1 MNSVRENEGIPYD
14 STTGVFTLEGG
25 VTYRITAQLGWQASS
40 NYFYAFRLVDSTTG
54 VQIGPSAETLPPS
67 LNSSNTPAPVLDI
80 ILTPSTTTDYR
91 LRTGLGMTAGSG
103 EAIRHDVGTFLN
115 IVGLGS
121 GFTSGLPSTG
131 NIDIIGNVTAPGNI
145 TVAGQVNVTGNV
157 AANYYRGNGAL
168 LTGIPTGPAMSVFF
182 GNLATQTINT
192 IGNTT
197 PLYSNVVY
205 DTASGFSLATR
216 AYTPGVAGY
225 YNVAASCAWGST
237 VAAGQMQ
244 IHLLKNG
251 ARHKTLTQTYAT
263 DASQN
268 YITSGSYIVALS
280 NTDSITVSVAQTIG
294 NTQTIIG
301 GVDTGFSVSL
311 IAK

>member
-1 MNSVRENEGIPYD
+1 MSTFVTASTGEQIRSD
-14 STTGVFTLEGG
+14 S
-25 VTYRITAQLGWQASS
+25 
-40 NYFYAFRLVDSTTG
+40 
-54 VQIGPSAETLPPS
+54 
-67 LNSSNTPAPVLDI
+67 
-80 ILTPSTTTDYR
+80 
-91 LRTGLGMTAGSG
+91 
-103 EAIRHDVGTFLN
+103 GTFLN

-121 GFTSGLPSTG
+121 GFSTGLPTTG
-131 NIDIIGNVTAPGNI
+131 NVDIRGNVTAPGNI

-168 LTGIPTGPAMSVFF
+168 LTGIPTGPSMSVFF

-205 DTASGFSLATR
+205 DTSSGFSLATR

-225 YNVAASCAWGST
+225 YNICASCSWGST
-237 VAAGQMQ
+237 VAAGQIQ
-244 IHLLKNG
+244 LHLLKNG

-301 GVDTGFSVSL
+301 GVDTGFTATLV
-311 IAK
+311 AK